1 MKRLT
6 AAVLGCMLA
15 AAATAAPTEA
25 PKWIADLPARDASGA
40 ADARTR
46 GLQEQ
51 AWAMVGREDR
61 IAPARDKPACAVA
74 DVDPVEAIARAA
86 AQAQIVIINEAH
98 DSPRDR
104 AFIAD
109 LGVALAD
116 VGYKTYAAEAFM
128 AQPRKE
134 GPPRLDSGWYTQEPV
149 FGALLRAMKREGFT
163 FVAYD
168 EVTPAVAGAD
178 FVDEI
183 NRREARQASN
193 LVNRVFLPNRDAK
206 VLIHVG
212 YRHNDETP
220 QVFPRQRLRQR
231 EVIWL
236 ARRLKD
242 ILGIDPLTIDQTTFA
257 AAKPGLCVSGPDG
270 ALPPGRDLYVAHPA
284 LEFDRKRP
292 TWRDDTG
299 ARVTEVPRRLKRADE
314 RVIVEARSADEPA
327 DAVPADRVLI
337 DPGEDVPL
345 LLAPGRYKVRAW
357 REDGTVSQ
365 DLPLIVR
372 QPPRRPPLS
381 PVRLEQGPEQ

>member
-6 AAVLGCMLA
+6 LALLSCIAA
-15 AAATAAPTEA
+15 AAATAAPTQA
-25 PKWIADLPARDASGA
+25 PKWIADLPARNAEA
-40 ADARTR
+40 APDARTR

-61 IAPARDKPACAVA
+61 IAPARAKPVCAVA

-86 AQAQIVIINEAH
+86 AQAQVVIVNEAH

-109 LGVALAD
+109 LGVRLAD
-116 VGYKTYAAEAFM
+116 VGYKTYAAEAFT
-128 AQPRKE
+128 APPKAE

-149 FGALLRAMKREGFT
+149 FGALLRALKREGYT

-168 EVTPAVAGAD
+168 EMTPAVAGAD

-193 LVNRVFLPNRDAK
+193 LVNRIFLPDRDAR

-212 YRHNDETP
+212 YRHNDEAV
-220 QVFPRQRLRQR
+220 QQFGRSGIVRRAR
-231 EVIWL
+231 EVTWL

-242 ILGIDPLTIDQTTFA
+242 ILGIDPLTVDQTTFA
-257 AAKPGLCVSGPDG
+257 ADKPGLCVSAADG
-270 ALPPGRDLYVAHPA
+270 ALPPGRDLYVAHPP

-314 RVIVEARSADEPA
+314 RIIVEARRADEPA

-357 REDGTVSQ
+357 REDGTVTA
-365 DLPLIVR
+365 DTPLTVR
-372 QPPRRPPLS
+372 QPPRRAPLS
-381 PVRLEQGPEQ
+381 PVRLEK